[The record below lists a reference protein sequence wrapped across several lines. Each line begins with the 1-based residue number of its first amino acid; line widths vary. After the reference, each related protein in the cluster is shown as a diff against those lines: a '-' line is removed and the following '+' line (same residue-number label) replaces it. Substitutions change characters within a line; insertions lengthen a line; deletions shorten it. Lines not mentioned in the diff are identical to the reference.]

1 MFFSETKLL
10 VQQKKKN
17 LYPRALKK
25 EHETEYACNGEGC
38 YIIKA
43 LCQLSPIYV
52 PIKVLFL
59 PVDTLCAPLPSFGE
73 DGMSDREK
81 VVQLITGKQSTTE
94 SRYVAQVCSIDTYV
108 LFVHSE
114 NFHAQL
120 WCSSQGSSKEDTES
134 IVYTIKE
141 VNCGSGIFTAAAIC
155 SHATHSMEVWKRA
168 LVNTELLFTAN
179 NTLPKQGILMT
190 SCW

>member
-1 MFFSETKLL
+1 MHVMVKVVISSKLCASLVPAFSNLRTNQSIVSTIHQELIRYVLHFHHLGKMECLTGKKLSSL
-10 VQQKKKN
+10 LLANKVQQ
-17 LYPRALKK
+17 
-25 EHETEYACNGEGC
+25 
-38 YIIKA
+38 
-43 LCQLSPIYV
+43 V
-52 PIKVLFL
+52 
-59 PVDTLCAPLPSFGE
+59 
-73 DGMSDREK
+73 
-81 VVQLITGKQSTTE
+81 
-94 SRYVAQVCSIDTYV
+94 QVCSIDTYV

-120 WCSSQGSSKEDTES
+120 WCSSQGSFKEDTES

-141 VNCGSGIFTAAAIC
+141 VNCASGIFTAAAIC
-155 SHATHSMEVWKRA
+155 SHATHSMVLEVWKRA